1 MPPMYLEGNFPATP
15 TRPPWNTAVQ
25 MLRKTTM
32 RRVEARNQPCQRSES
47 ILVMMR
53 TAMNR
58 VAITVRDPII
68 LTFSRNFWP

>member
-1 MPPMYLEGNFPATP
+1 MYFEGNFPATP

-32 RRVEARNQPCQRSES
+32 RRVEARNHSCQRCES
-47 ILVMMR
+47 ILVMIR

-58 VAITVRDPII
+58 VAITVNEPII
-68 LTFSRNFWP
+68 LTFSRKFRP